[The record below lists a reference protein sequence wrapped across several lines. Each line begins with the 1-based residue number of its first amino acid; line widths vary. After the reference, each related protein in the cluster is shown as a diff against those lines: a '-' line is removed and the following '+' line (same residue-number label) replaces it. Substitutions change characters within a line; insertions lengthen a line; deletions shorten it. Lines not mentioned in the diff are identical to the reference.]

1 MRLSGVAGFI
11 LLISVV
17 FVSLTLIIL
26 DFETNYID
34 TGISSATPFNQ
45 SLFGNLSDV
54 SQLNDSVQPIKAGWD
69 VVTEESGFFNRVLN
83 FAVVIPIA
91 IINVPFVI
99 FQIMELG
106 IARAIELLN
115 ILGIPI
121 ELIIISSV
129 GIFIWVLFKL
139 VSWWHRGDV

>member
-1 MRLSGVAGFI
+1 MKLSGVAGFI

-54 SQLNDSVQPIKAGWD
+54 SDLNEAVQPLKSGFD
-69 VVTEESGFFNRVLN
+69 VITEESGFFNKVLN

-99 FQIMELG
+99 FQIMQLG
-106 IARAIELLN
+106 ITRIIEILN
-115 ILGIPI
+115 ILGIPV
-121 ELIIISSV
+121 ELVIIASV
-129 GIFIWVLFKL
+129 GVFVWVVFKL
-139 VSWWHRGDV
+139 VGWWQRTEL